1 MEKTRLPLHH
11 CHVMKTDL
19 IINRLY
25 MFILGTA
32 LLALFYYRITTLSHI
47 IKTRESPL
55 VPHLLVFIS
64 ELLFTFLWVLHQA
77 YRWRPVTRTVYPNR
91 LPGDDKFPPVDVFI
105 CTADPSKEPP
115 LGVMNTVISAMALD
129 YPPDKLAVYL
139 SDDGGSYVTLHAV
152 REAWKFSKW
161 WLPFCRKYEL
171 KTRCPGA
178 YFSAEESRDDR
189 FISCSEFLAEE
200 KEIEKK
206 YNEFK
211 ESLEKNS
218 VNASSSV
225 SRDHAPIIER
235 RYNEFK
241 ENLGKNSVNASSSVS
256 RDHAPIIEVMNEAV
270 DSSQQEMPILVYVAR
285 EKRPSR
291 PHHFKAGALN
301 ALIRVSAVISNAPYI
316 LLLDCDHYCN
326 DPTSARQAMCYYLDP
341 KISPKLAFVQF
352 PQKFHN
358 ISEHDLYEGRLHYY
372 WVLYPDY
379 FERRWLGAAG
389 VGGQIISGCN
399 CYLKRE
405 ALYGTKNI
413 RNDIDLNQLKKS
425 FGSSNELI
433 QLISM
438 NHKPHVPKDRK
449 LTDAQAKEVELLAS
463 CDYEDQSEWG
473 KQASWVPIFFCG
485 GRLHDK
491 RRFTL
496 SGVDFCV
503 VDPPRPCFL
512 GLCPTNL
519 SDTLVQQGRW
529 GVGLMQISLSKYCAL
544 LYGRGRLSTLHTM
557 CYAAISFD
565 PIYVVPFYVLAIVP
579 QICLIGGIPLYP
591 KVSDPYF
598 IVFAFVFLAS
608 QLKHVQ
614 EVVSYG
620 DSLMSSL
627 YELRMWMM
635 KSASSYLYASLGAVL
650 DKIGLHTADFTLTN
664 KAGDDDEQ
672 AKLYQEGRY
681 DFQASPALVA
691 PICSLYILNVVS
703 FVVGMA
709 RIVETKSGSEML
721 VQAFIPLFGVI
732 VNYQVFEGMVLRK
745 DRGRIAPSVSVL
757 SAAIATFV
765 LCFGSL
771 VFIY

>member
-25 MFILGTA
+25 MFFLGTA
-32 LLALFYYRITTLSHI
+32 LLSLFYYRTTTLSHI
-47 IKTRESPL
+47 IKTGESPL

-64 ELLFTFLWVLHQA
+64 ELLFTFIWVLQQA
-77 YRWRPVTRTVYPNR
+77 YRWRPVTRTVYPDR
-91 LPGDDKFPPVDVFI
+91 LPGDDRFPPIDVFI
-105 CTADPSKEPP
+105 CTADPSKEPS

-139 SDDGGSYVTLHAV
+139 SDDGGSNVTLHAV

-178 YFSAEESRDDR
+178 YFSAESRDDR
-189 FISCSEFLAEE
+189 FISCSQFLAEE

-218 VNASSSV
+218 VNASSS
-225 SRDHAPIIER
+225 A
-235 RYNEFK
+235 
-241 ENLGKNSVNASSSVS
+241 S
-256 RDHAPIIEVMNEAV
+256 RDHAPIIEVMNDAV
-270 DSSQQEMPILVYVAR
+270 DSSQQEMPILAYVAR

-301 ALIRVSAVISNAPYI
+301 ALIRVSAVISNAPCI
-316 LLLDCDHYCN
+316 LVLDCDHFCN

-341 KISPKLAFVQF
+341 EISPKLAFVQF

-358 ISEHDLYEGRLHYY
+358 ISGHDLYDGRLNFY
-372 WVLYPDY
+372 W
-379 FERRWLGAAG
+379 RRWLGFDG
-389 VGGQIISGCN
+389 LGGPSISGCN
-399 CYLKRE
+399 LYLKRE

-413 RNDIDLNQLKKS
+413 KNDIDLNHLKKS

-433 QLISM
+433 RSISK
-438 NHKPHVPKDRK
+438 NYEPHLSKDRK
-449 LTDAQAKEVELLAS
+449 LTDAQAKEVERLAS
-463 CDYEDQSEWG
+463 CNYDGQSEWG
-473 KQASWVPIFFCG
+473 KEVGFIYFSVVEDVITSEFLQSQGWISVF
-485 GRLHDK
+485 
-491 RRFTL
+491 
-496 SGVDFCV
+496 

-512 GLCPTNL
+512 GACPTNL
-519 SDTLVQQGRW
+519 SDTLVQHGRW
-529 GVGLMQISLSKYCAL
+529 ALGLMQISLSKYCAF
-544 LYGRGRLSTLHTM
+544 LYGRGRMSTLQTM
-557 CYAAISFD
+557 CYAAGSFD
-565 PIYVVPFYVLAIVP
+565 PIYVVPFYVLAIV
-579 QICLIGGIPLYP
+579 GIPLYP
-591 KVSDPYF
+591 KVSDPFF

-614 EVVSYG
+614 EVMSYG
-620 DSLMSSL
+620 DSLMSYL

-635 KSASSYLYASLGAVL
+635 RSASSFLYGSLGAIL
-650 DKIGLHTADFTLTN
+650 DKIGLHEAHFTLTN
-664 KAGDDDEQ
+664 KAGDDEQ
-672 AKLYQEGRY
+672 AKLYQEGIY
-681 DFQASPALVA
+681 DFQASPVLIA
-691 PICSLYILNVVS
+691 PICSLYILNVIS
-703 FVVGMA
+703 FVVGMG
-709 RIVETKSGSEML
+709 RIFRTQSGSEML

-745 DRGRIAPSVSVL
+745 DRGRISTSVSLL
-757 SAAIATFV
+757 SAVIAISV

-771 VFIY
+771 VLIY

>member
-1 MEKTRLPLHH
+1 
-11 CHVMKTDL
+11 
-19 IINRLY
+19 
-25 MFILGTA
+25 
-32 LLALFYYRITTLSHI
+32 
-47 IKTRESPL
+47 
-55 VPHLLVFIS
+55 
-64 ELLFTFLWVLHQA
+64 
-77 YRWRPVTRTVYPNR
+77 
-91 LPGDDKFPPVDVFI
+91 
-105 CTADPSKEPP
+105 
-115 LGVMNTVISAMALD
+115 MNTVISAMALD

-178 YFSAEESRDDR
+178 YFSAEESSDGR
-189 FISCSEFLAEE
+189 FSSCSEFMAEK

-206 YNEFK
+206 YGEFK

-225 SRDHAPIIER
+225 SRDHA
-235 RYNEFK
+235 
-241 ENLGKNSVNASSSVS
+241 
-256 RDHAPIIEVMNEAV
+256 IIEVMNDAV
-270 DSSQQEMPILVYVAR
+270 NSSQQEMPILAYVAR

-316 LLLDCDHYCN
+316 LVLDCDHYCN

-341 KISPKLAFVQF
+341 EISPKLAFVQF
-352 PQKFHN
+352 HQKFHN
-358 ISEHDLYEGRLHYY
+358 LSGHDLYDSRLNYY
-372 WVLYPDY
+372 W
-379 FERRWLGAAG
+379 RRWLGFDG
-389 VGGQIISGCN
+389 LEGPSISGCN
-399 CYLKRE
+399 LYLKRE

-413 RNDIDLNQLKKS
+413 KNDIDLNHLKKS

-433 QLISM
+433 KSISK
-438 NHKPHVPKDRK
+438 NCELHLSNRR
-449 LTDAQAKEVELLAS
+449 LTDAQAKEVERLAS
-463 CDYEDQSEWG
+463 CDYDGQSEWG
-473 KQASWVPIFFCG
+473 
-485 GRLHDK
+485 
-491 RRFTL
+491 
-496 SGVDFCV
+496 
-503 VDPPRPCFL
+503 RPCFL
-512 GLCPTNL
+512 GSCPTNL

-529 GVGLMQISLSKYCAL
+529 ALGAMQISLSKYCAL
-544 LYGRGRLSTLHTM
+544 LYGRGRMSTLHSM
-557 CYAAISFD
+557 CYAALSFD

-579 QICLIGGIPLYP
+579 QICLISGIPLYP
-591 KVSDPYF
+591 KVSDPFF
-598 IVFAFVFLAS
+598 IVFAFVFFAS

-614 EVVSYG
+614 EVLSYG

-650 DKIGLHTADFTLTN
+650 EKIGLHEADFKLTN
-664 KAGDDDEQ
+664 KAGDDEQ
-672 AKLYQEGRY
+672 ATLYQEGRY
-681 DFQASPALVA
+681 DFQASPALIA

-709 RIVETKSGSEML
+709 RIVQTKSGGEML

-732 VNYQVFEGMVLRK
+732 VSYQVFEGMVLRK
-745 DRGRIAPSVSVL
+745 DRGRIAPFVSVL

-771 VFIY
+771 VFVY

>member
-25 MFILGTA
+25 MFFLGTA
-32 LLALFYYRITTLSHI
+32 LLALFYYRTATLSHI
-47 IKTRESPL
+47 IKTRDSPL

-77 YRWRPVTRTVYPNR
+77 YRWRPVTRTVYPDR
-91 LPGDDKFPPVDVFI
+91 LPGDDKFPPIDVFI

-152 REAWKFSKW
+152 REAWSFSKW

-189 FISCSEFLAEE
+189 FISCSDFLAEE
-200 KEIEKK
+200 KKIEIK

-211 ESLEKNS
+211 DSLEKNS

-225 SRDHAPIIER
+225 SRDHAPIIE
-235 RYNEFK
+235 
-241 ENLGKNSVNASSSVS
+241 
-256 RDHAPIIEVMNEAV
+256 VMNDAV
-270 DSSQQEMPILVYVAR
+270 DSSQQEMPILAYVAR

-316 LLLDCDHYCN
+316 LVLDCDHYCN

-341 KISPKLAFVQF
+341 EISPKLAFVQF

-358 ISEHDLYEGRLHYY
+358 ISVHDLYDGRMNCY
-372 WVLYPDY
+372 W
-379 FERRWLGAAG
+379 RRWLGFDG
-389 VGGQIISGCN
+389 LGGPSIAGCN
-399 CYLKRE
+399 LYLKRE

-413 RNDIDLNQLKKS
+413 KNDIDLNHLKKS

-433 QLISM
+433 RSISK
-438 NHKPHVPKDRK
+438 NYKPRLSKDRK
-449 LTDAQAKEVELLAS
+449 LTDAQAKEVEHLAS
-463 CDYEDQSEWG
+463 CDYDGRSEWG
-473 KQASWVPIFFCG
+473 KMGSWPNA
-485 GRLHDK
+485 D
-491 RRFTL
+491 FTVKVL
-496 SGVDFCV
+496 CV
-503 VDPPRPCFL
+503 
-512 GLCPTNL
+512 
-519 SDTLVQQGRW
+519 
-529 GVGLMQISLSKYCAL
+529 
-544 LYGRGRLSTLHTM
+544 LYGRGRMSTLQIM
-557 CYAAISFD
+557 CYTANTFE
-565 PIYVVPFYVLAIVP
+565 PIHVVPFYVLAAVP
-579 QICLIGGIPLYP
+579 QICLIHGTLLYP
-591 KVSDPYF
+591 KVSDPFF
-598 IVFAFVFLAS
+598 IVFAFVFFAS

-614 EVVSYG
+614 EVMSYG
-620 DSLMSSL
+620 DSLMSFV
-627 YELRMWMM
+627 YEFRMWTMR
-635 KSASSYLYASLGAVL
+635 SASSYLYASLGAVL
-650 DKIGLHTADFTLTN
+650 DKIGLHDAHFTLTN
-664 KAGDDDEQ
+664 KAGDDKQ
-672 AKLYQEGRY
+672 AMLYQEGRY
-681 DFQASPALVA
+681 DFQASPVLIA

-703 FVVGMA
+703 FVVGIA
-709 RIVETKSGSEML
+709 RIVQTKSGGEMFI
-721 VQAFIPLFGVI
+721 QAFIPLFGVI
-732 VNYQVFEGMVLRK
+732 VNYQLFEGMVLRK

-765 LCFGSL
+765 LCFASL
-771 VFIY
+771 VLIY